1 MIKPH
6 TKAMWPKSLC
16 ERIRNS
22 IPLTSSSLGLFI
34 AGLVLAG
41 SVQAAD
47 PVRAA
52 GVPTPTNAK
61 AENWIDPIAVDRLK
75 AVALGQT
82 TDSVRLFPL
91 WQVDEVSATELTDLE
106 RDEVLTTLDTLIKS
120 RLPSAGP
127 PTLRLEV
134 MVREVWRPSRLFNM
148 LMFLVPIPGSGP
160 LFATRG
166 GISIEASVLDL
177 NSGTQLARIN
187 CRKRGG
193 LSSMQG
199 IFGRVSDAN
208 AAMQHCAERIV
219 HALATGQ
226 MPDHIPAAEGQAG
239 ESSSQR

>member
-1 MIKPH
+1 M
-6 TKAMWPKSLC
+6 A
-16 ERIRNS
+16 
-22 IPLTSSSLGLFI
+22 
-34 AGLVLAG
+34 ALVLTGPA
-41 SVQAAD
+41 QAAD
-47 PVRAA
+47 PARTA
-52 GVPTPTNAK
+52 GAPAPPNMRV
-61 AENWIDPIAVDRLK
+61 ENWIDPIAVDRLK

-82 TDSVRLFPL
+82 ADSIKLLPL
-91 WQVDEVSATELTDLE
+91 WQVDEVSATELSDLE

-120 RLPSAGP
+120 RLPSTGP

-160 LFATRG
+160 LLATRG
-166 GISIEASVLDL
+166 GISIEATVLDL
-177 NSGTQLARIN
+177 SSGARLARIN

-208 AAMQHCAERIV
+208 AAMQYCAERIV

-226 MPDHIPAAEGQAG
+226 MPDYVPAAEGQAV

>member
-1 MIKPH
+1 MRS
-6 TKAMWPKSLC
+6 KSLC
-16 ERIRNS
+16 ARLRDA
-22 IPLTSSSLGLFI
+22 IPSRSTPLGLCI

-52 GVPTPTNAK
+52 VTSPPTNAR
-61 AENWIDPIAVDRLK
+61 AVNWIDPIAAERLK

-82 TDSVRLFPL
+82 SDSVRLLPL
-91 WQVDEVSATELTDLE
+91 WQVDEASATELTDIE
-106 RDEVLTTLDTLIKS
+106 RDEVLSTLDTLIKS

-134 MVREVWRPSRLFNM
+134 LVREVWRPSRLFNM
-148 LMFLVPIPGSGP
+148 LMFLVPVPGSGP

-177 NSGTQLARIN
+177 GSGTQLARIN

-208 AAMQHCAERIV
+208 AAMQYCAERIV

-226 MPDHIPAAEGQAG
+226 MPDHVSVPEGQSG
-239 ESSSQR
+239 ESSPQR